1 MGISCSISGEPNR
14 LGSLSLVISLAD
26 SPSRFLRPGQDLIQ
40 HLFRRPDQ
48 LPVQARPLPAFF
60 HLRSSHTRSQVRHDL
75 RGEVPLPLSLQ
86 REKTQMWTLL
96 SLTHPKGP
104 FLLRQRLKLPG
115 KGSGLPAK
123 LSGDSCM
130 KRCRSLFPAALHLSG
145 HGQVDILI
153 HNLVERLMRGL
164 TPLRRGMGS
173 LSRPLLFPLYDAF
186 HDTLRTFDLLCRSL
200 LLPQRLQNQVQ
211 IHLEHGSWPLG
222 MGLFLPFP
230 QQLQGHIGVGPL
242 PLLRL
247 GQQFLGEGLGQ
258 SAKGG
263 DKKPLLR

>member
-1 MGISCSISGEPNR
+1 
-14 LGSLSLVISLAD
+14 
-26 SPSRFLRPGQDLIQ
+26 
-40 HLFRRPDQ
+40 
-48 LPVQARPLPAFF
+48 
-60 HLRSSHTRSQVRHDL
+60 
-75 RGEVPLPLSLQ
+75 
-86 REKTQMWTLL
+86 MWTLL

-153 HNLVERLMRGL
+153 QNLVERLMRGL

-186 HDTLRTFDLLCRSL
+186 HDTLRTFDLLCLPL
-200 LLPQRLQNQVQ
+200 LLPQRL
-211 IHLEHGSWPLG
+211 
-222 MGLFLPFP
+222 
-230 QQLQGHIGVGPL
+230 
-242 PLLRL
+242 
-247 GQQFLGEGLGQ
+247 
-258 SAKGG
+258 
-263 DKKPLLR
+263 